1 MPHLLNR
8 LGRFSARR
16 PFAVIGSW
24 LVVSVLVIG
33 ASGAFGRELEDSFE
47 APGVDSHQATELL
60 TAAGSDQAG
69 LTAQLVVTPRDER
82 ATFFGSADARAAL
95 AKIQAGAAGLPHVLG
110 TSDPA
115 GALAAGSEVAV
126 RRGAVSADGR
136 VALIRIRYPVLEE
149 LRADDLEN
157 LKAFGVQ
164 AAAGSPLQLEM
175 GGDLFF
181 AFEEP
186 ETGTGELV
194 GMVAAAV
201 ILLVAFG
208 SVIAMGLPIAI
219 ALFGLAL
226 GVSSMALVTYLVDIP
241 SWAPEL
247 GSMVGLGVGIDYALF
262 LVTRHREYLARGMS
276 VEESVGRAVETAG
289 QVIVFAGG
297 TVVIAILGLAVAGV
311 PMMTAAGIAIAAI
324 VLIMVVASVTLLPA
338 FLGLAGAWINRIGFR
353 RIRARNGTR
362 DGSQWRRWG
371 EHVSRHAWAYA
382 VGVTVLLLALTAPVL
397 ALSMGNPDEGT
408 LPETRTERRAYDLTA
423 AAFGPGS
430 NGPLI
435 IAVDIAR
442 DPSVIEPLRDA
453 VGADAGIATVA
464 PGEVD
469 AAAGVATLVAIPTTG
484 PQDEATRDTLA
495 RLRNHVVPRVL
506 GTSPA
511 RAHIGGQTASFAD
524 VSDRVTERLPL
535 FIAAVILLSFLLLVV
550 IFRSIVVPLKAALMN
565 LLSIGASYGV
575 LVMVFQWGWGAGIIG
590 LESTVPIVSFIPMF
604 MFAIV
609 FGLSMDYEVFLLSR
623 VREEYLRSGDNDA
636 AVIDGIAGTARV
648 ITSAALIMISV
659 FLGFVLNDDPS
670 IKMFGLGLATAIF
683 IDATIV
689 RMVLVPAAMTL
700 LGDANWWTPRWLE
713 RLLPAVDIDGHAGSP
728 MPEMQADPF
737 PEADRA
743 PAEPPRAV
751 ALNVKGGG

>member
-1 MPHLLNR
+1 MSHLLYR
-8 LGRFSARR
+8 VGRFCARR
-16 PFAVIGSW
+16 PWAVIGSW

-82 ATFFGSADARAAL
+82 ATFFDSADERAAL
-95 AKIQAGAAGLPHVLG
+95 ANLQTGVAALPHVLG

-115 GALAAGSEVAV
+115 GMLAAGSEVAV

-136 VALIRIRYPVLEE
+136 VALVRIRYPVLEE

-164 AAAGSPLQLEM
+164 AAAGSPLRLEM

-186 ETGTGELV
+186 ETGTGELI
-194 GMVAAAV
+194 GLVAAAV
-201 ILLVAFG
+201 ILLLAFG

-226 GVSSMALVTYLVDIP
+226 GISSMALVTYLVDIP

-262 LVTRHREYLARGMS
+262 LITRHREYLARGMA
-276 VEESVGRAVETAG
+276 VEESVGRAVATAG
-289 QVIVFAGG
+289 RVIVFAGG

-324 VLIMVVASVTLLPA
+324 VLIMVIAAVTLLPA
-338 FLGLAGAWINRIGFR
+338 FLGLAGAWINRLGFPG
-353 RIRARNGTR
+353 IRARTGTG
-362 DGSQWRRWG
+362 DGSRWRRWG

-397 ALSMGNPDEGT
+397 ALRMGNPDEGA

-423 AAFGPGS
+423 AGFGPGS
-430 NGPLI
+430 NGPLV

-442 DPSVIEPLRDA
+442 DPSVVEPLRDA
-453 VGADAGIATVA
+453 VGADAGIAAVA
-464 PGEVD
+464 PGDVD
-469 AAAGVATLVAIPTTG
+469 AAAGVATLVATPTTG
-484 PQDEATRDTLA
+484 PQDDATRDTLA
-495 RLRNHVVPRVL
+495 RLRNDVVPRVL
-506 GTSPA
+506 GASPA

-524 VSDRVTERLPL
+524 VSDRVKDRLPL

-590 LESTVPIVSFIPMF
+590 LESTVPIISFIPMF

-659 FLGFVLNDDPS
+659 FLGFVLGDDPAT
-670 IKMFGLGLATAIF
+670 KMFGLGLATAIF

-700 LGDANWWTPRWLE
+700 LGDANWWTPRWLG

-728 MPEMQADPF
+728 MPEMQTDLF
-737 PEADRA
+737 PDADRA
-743 PAEPPRAV
+743 PTEPRRAV
-751 ALNVKGGG
+751 A

>member
-1 MPHLLNR
+1 MSHLLYR
-8 LGRFSARR
+8 LGRFCARR

-47 APGVDSHQATELL
+47 APGVDSQQATELL

-82 ATFFGSADARAAL
+82 ATFFDSADERAAL
-95 AKIQAGAAGLPHVLG
+95 ANLQAGVAALPHVLG

-115 GALAAGSEVAV
+115 GMLAAGSEVAV

-164 AAAGSPLQLEM
+164 AAAGSPLRLEM

-186 ETGTGELV
+186 ETGTGELI
-194 GMVAAAV
+194 GLVAAAV

-226 GVSSMALVTYLVDIP
+226 GISSMALVTYLVDIP

-262 LVTRHREYLARGMS
+262 LITRHREYLARGMP

-289 QVIVFAGG
+289 RVIVFAGG

-338 FLGLAGAWINRIGFR
+338 FLGLAGAWINRLGFR
-353 RIRARNGTR
+353 GIRARNGTG
-362 DGSQWRRWG
+362 DGSRWRRWG

-397 ALSMGNPDEGT
+397 ALRMGNPDEGA

-442 DPSVIEPLRDA
+442 DPSVVEPLRDA
-453 VGADAGIATVA
+453 VGADAGIAAVA

-469 AAAGVATLVAIPTTG
+469 AAAGVATLVATPDDGTAG
-484 PQDEATRDTLA
+484 RCNA
-495 RLRNHVVPRVL
+495 RH
-506 GTSPA
+506 A
-511 RAHIGGQTASFAD
+511 RAPP
-524 VSDRVTERLPL
+524 ER
-535 FIAAVILLSFLLLVV
+535 
-550 IFRSIVVPLKAALMN
+550 
-565 LLSIGASYGV
+565 
-575 LVMVFQWGWGAGIIG
+575 
-590 LESTVPIVSFIPMF
+590 
-604 MFAIV
+604 
-609 FGLSMDYEVFLLSR
+609 
-623 VREEYLRSGDNDA
+623 
-636 AVIDGIAGTARV
+636 
-648 ITSAALIMISV
+648 
-659 FLGFVLNDDPS
+659 
-670 IKMFGLGLATAIF
+670 
-683 IDATIV
+683 
-689 RMVLVPAAMTL
+689 
-700 LGDANWWTPRWLE
+700 
-713 RLLPAVDIDGHAGSP
+713 
-728 MPEMQADPF
+728 
-737 PEADRA
+737 RA
-743 PAEPPRAV
+743 PARPRRESGTGPHRRADRQLRRRQRPGHRPPSTVHRRSDPAVVPAVGRDLPVDRRAAQGRADEPPEHRRLLRRAGHGV
-751 ALNVKGGG
+751 PVGMGRRDHRPRVDRADRLLHPDVHVRHRLRPLDGLRGVPALPGARGVPPFRRQRRSGHRRHRRHGPRDHVGRPDHDLGLPRLRPG

>member
-1 MPHLLNR
+1 MPHLLYR
-8 LGRFSARR
+8 VGRFCARR
-16 PFAVIGSW
+16 PWAVIGSW

-47 APGVDSHQATELL
+47 APGVDSHRATELL

-82 ATFFGSADARAAL
+82 ATFFDAADERAAL
-95 AKIQAGAAGLPHVLG
+95 ANLQTGVAALPHVLG

-115 GALAAGSEVAV
+115 GMLAAGSEVAV

-164 AAAGSPLQLEM
+164 AAAGSPLRLEM

-194 GMVAAAV
+194 GLVAAAV

-226 GVSSMALVTYLVDIP
+226 GISSMALVTYLVDIP

-262 LVTRHREYLARGMS
+262 LITRHREHLARGMP
-276 VEESVGRAVETAG
+276 VEESVGRAVATAG
-289 QVIVFAGG
+289 RVIVFAGG

-324 VLIMVVASVTLLPA
+324 VLIMVIAAVTLLPA
-338 FLGLAGAWINRIGFR
+338 FLGLAGAWINRLGFPGL
-353 RIRARNGTR
+353 RAGAGTG
-362 DGSQWRRWG
+362 DGSRWRRWG

-397 ALSMGNPDEGT
+397 ALRMGNPDEGA

-423 AAFGPGS
+423 AAFVPGT

-442 DPSVIEPLRDA
+442 DPSIVEPLRDA
-453 VGADAGIATVA
+453 VGADAGIAAVA
-464 PGEVD
+464 PGDVD
-469 AAAGVATLVAIPTTG
+469 AAAGVATLVATPTTG
-484 PQDEATRDTLA
+484 PQDDATRDTLA
-495 RLRNHVVPRVL
+495 RLRNDVVPRVL
-506 GTSPA
+506 GASPA
-511 RAHIGGQTASFAD
+511 RAHIGGQTASLAD
-524 VSDRVTERLPL
+524 VSARVTDRLPL
-535 FIAAVILLSFLLLVV
+535 FVAAVILLSFLLLVV

-590 LESTVPIVSFIPMF
+590 LESTVPIISFIPMF

-659 FLGFVLNDDPS
+659 FLGFVLGDDPAT
-670 IKMFGLGLATAIF
+670 KMFGLGLATAIF

-728 MPEMQADPF
+728 MPEMKTDLV

-743 PAEPPRAV
+743 PAEPRAT
-751 ALNVKGGG
+751 AA

>member
-1 MPHLLNR
+1 MPHLLYRVGR
-8 LGRFSARR
+8 LCARR
-16 PFAVIGSW
+16 PWAVIGSW

-82 ATFFGSADARAAL
+82 ATFFDSADERAAL
-95 AKIQAGAAGLPHVLG
+95 ANLQTGVAALPHVLG

-115 GALAAGSEVAV
+115 RMLAAGSEVAV

-136 VALIRIRYPVLEE
+136 VALVRIRYPVLEK

-157 LKAFGVQ
+157 LKAFGAR
-164 AAAGSPLQLEM
+164 AAAGSPLRLEM

-186 ETGTGELV
+186 ETGTGELI
-194 GMVAAAV
+194 GLVAAAV

-226 GVSSMALVTYLVDIP
+226 GISSMALVTYLVDIP

-262 LVTRHREYLARGMS
+262 LITRHREYLARGMP
-276 VEESVGRAVETAG
+276 VEESAGRAVETAG

-338 FLGLAGAWINRIGFR
+338 FLGLAGAWINRLGFR
-353 RIRARNGTR
+353 RIQARNGTT
-362 DGSQWRRWG
+362 DGSRWRRWG

-382 VGVTVLLLALTAPVL
+382 VGAMVLLLALTAPVL
-397 ALSMGNPDEGT
+397 ALRLGNPDEGA

-430 NGPLI
+430 NGPLV

-442 DPSVIEPLRDA
+442 DPSVVEPLRDA
-453 VGADAGIATVA
+453 VRADAGIAEVA
-464 PGEVD
+464 PGDVD
-469 AAAGVATLVAIPTTG
+469 AAAGVATLVATPTTG
-484 PQDEATRDTLA
+484 PQDGATRDTLA
-495 RLRNHVVPRVL
+495 RLRNDVVPRVL
-506 GTSPA
+506 GASPA
-511 RAHIGGQTASFAD
+511 RAHIGGQTAGFAD
-524 VSDRVTERLPL
+524 VSDRVTDRLPL

-659 FLGFVLNDDPS
+659 FLGFVLGDDPTV
-670 IKMFGLGLATAIF
+670 KMFGLGLATAIF

-728 MPEMQADPF
+728 MPEMKTGLF

-743 PAEPPRAV
+743 PTEPRGTV
-751 ALNVKGGG
+751 A